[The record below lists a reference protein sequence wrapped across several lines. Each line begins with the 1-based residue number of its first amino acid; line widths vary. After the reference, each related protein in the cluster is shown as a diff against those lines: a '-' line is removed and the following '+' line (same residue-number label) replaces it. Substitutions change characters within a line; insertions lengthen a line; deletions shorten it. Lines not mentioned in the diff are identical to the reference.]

1 MCGCFVLGPFCGVV
15 LGLAIILL
23 RKRMSWLLSFTCD
36 VAVCV
41 LCLFLTVPWVAG
53 LRLRHILA
61 ILTLMCKS
69 QIPERKSEINIC
81 FWRNICYVLITINVL
96 NESDF

>member
-1 MCGCFVLGPFCGVV
+1 MLGPFRGVV

-23 RKRMSWLLSFTCD
+23 RKREIWLLCLNCD

-41 LCLFLTVPWVAG
+41 LCLFLAVPWVAR
-53 LRLRHILA
+53 LRLRQILT

-81 FWRNICYVLITINVL
+81 FWRNICYVLIPINVF